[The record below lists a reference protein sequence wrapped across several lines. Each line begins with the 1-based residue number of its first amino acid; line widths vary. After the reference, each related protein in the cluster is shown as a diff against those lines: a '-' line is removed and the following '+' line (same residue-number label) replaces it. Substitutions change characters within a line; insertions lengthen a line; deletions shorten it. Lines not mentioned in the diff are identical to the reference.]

1 MWNKKGLVYC
11 PDGKNGW
18 DQGYAHVVCN
28 DDIYE
33 TGLRVIYSARN
44 GNRPCIPSFVD
55 VEPTDFTKVNYVHPE
70 PILEL
75 GKIGTFD
82 DCGIMPTWLLHH
94 PNGEKWLYYIGWTIR
109 NTIPYHNAIGLAISK
124 DGVHYEKKFTGPV
137 ISTIPTEPQFSG
149 SCCVLH
155 DEGIFKMWYLNC
167 TEWIVV
173 DGLAEPAYHIKYAES
188 PDGIYWDRKG
198 IVAIDYIDGKP
209 SGISRPSVVKE
220 VDGTYSMW
228 YSFRGMYD
236 FRGADAAESYRIGYA
251 TSVDGINWT
260 RKDAEVGIKVS
271 ESGWDSEMIE
281 YPMVFDFGE
290 KRHLFYNGNHH
301 GKTGFGWATLTEN
314 NS

>member
-1 MWNKKGLVYC
+1 
-11 PDGKNGW
+11 
-18 DQGYAHVVCN
+18 
-28 DDIYE
+28 
-33 TGLRVIYSARN
+33 
-44 GNRPCIPSFVD
+44 
-55 VEPTDFTKVNYVHPE
+55 
-70 PILEL
+70 
-75 GKIGTFD
+75 
-82 DCGIMPTWLLHH
+82 
-94 PNGEKWLYYIGWTIR
+94 
-109 NTIPYHNAIGLAISK
+109 LAISK

>member
-1 MWNKKGLVYC
+1 
-11 PDGKNGW
+11 
-18 DQGYAHVVCN
+18 
-28 DDIYE
+28 
-33 TGLRVIYSARN
+33 
-44 GNRPCIPSFVD
+44 